1 MMNCRPL
8 NIAITLAIVPEWAFT
23 LLCGLPK
30 SLTRGSNIVS
40 PQFPSFQGQFCINP
54 INTFK

>member
-40 PQFPSFQGQFCINP
+40 PSSLH
-54 INTFK
+54 FKDNFA